1 MVSRGLDGESHQNT
15 AIIRCSTKTSD
26 GFCLCCESIQV
37 CINITDLR
45 GSGCPMSVS
54 CVNTQQVTILSQGV
68 VVLKNCYLDL
78 EVDAMGQRLGFFF
91 FFLKNMM
98 VKF

>member
-15 AIIRCSTKTSD
+15 TIISCATKISD
-26 GFCLCCESIQV
+26 AFCFCCESIQV

-45 GSGCPMSVS
+45 GSGCTMSVS

-78 EVDAMGQRLGFFF
+78 EVDAMGQHLGIKNTK
-91 FFLKNMM
+91 LK
-98 VKF
+98 

>member
-1 MVSRGLDGESHQNT
+1 MVRAIRIPQSYVVQQKHQM
-15 AIIRCSTKTSD
+15 

-91 FFLKNMM
+91 FF
-98 VKF
+98 F